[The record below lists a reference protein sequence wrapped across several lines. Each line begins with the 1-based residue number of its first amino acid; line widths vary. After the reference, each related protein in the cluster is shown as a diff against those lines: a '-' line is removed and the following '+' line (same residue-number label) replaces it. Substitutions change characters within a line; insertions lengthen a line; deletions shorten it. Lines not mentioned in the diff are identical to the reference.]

1 MFIEIRSGK
10 YKVRAKIRIFV
21 PVIAMDTVPLSSAA
35 CAAFTGHRTYRHEAD
50 ELLRRTIAMLHAAG
64 ICTFLSGMAVGFDLA
79 AAEAVLSCKAAHA
92 DLRLVAVVSF
102 RGQQQRFSAHDR
114 ARFERILAEADETLF
129 LSESYSR
136 GSYAIRNNYLIAH
149 AATLVT
155 WYDGTAGGTRYTVE
169 RARAQN
175 RKLIHLHPATPL
187 SAYPVPE
194 LFR

>member
-1 MFIEIRSGK
+1 
-10 YKVRAKIRIFV
+10 
-21 PVIAMDTVPLSSAA
+21 MDTATLSSAA

-50 ELLRRTIAMLHAAG
+50 ELLRRTVAMLHAAG
-64 ICTFLSGMAVGFDLA
+64 IRTFLSGMAVGFDLA
-79 AAEAVLSCKAAHA
+79 AAEAVLNCKAVHA
-92 DLRLVAVVSF
+92 DIRLVAAVPF
-102 RGQQQRFSAHDR
+102 RGQQFRFSAYDR
-114 ARFERILAEADETLF
+114 ARFERILTEADETVF
-129 LSESYSR
+129 LSESYHR

-169 RARAQN
+169 RALAQN

-187 SAYPVPE
+187 SAYPAPA